1 MKTSKIK
8 EVVRFKLH
16 QVSGNIY
23 HDLIMENG
31 DKINIGK
38 KKEQKVGYELTYE
51 IIDEQ
56 SGEFHKSKSVQANP
70 GFTPQAYTQSNS
82 SQSEN
87 KSLNVQNMIV
97 AQNSVTNAVNYC
109 KDSMSK
115 SPENVLE
122 VAELFYSWVIKKG

>member
-8 EVVRFKLH
+8 EVVTAKPH
-16 QVSGNIY
+16 ANGNTY
-23 HDLIMENG
+23 HDLVLENG

-38 KKEQKVGYELTYE
+38 KKAQQVGWELTYE
-51 IIDEQ
+51 ITDEQ
-56 SGEFHKSKSVQANP
+56 SGMYKKAKSVQVNT
-70 GFTPQAYTQSNS
+70 GFTPQASTQSNS

-122 VAELFYSWVIKKG
+122 VAELFYKWVLNKG